1 MTCAVNVA
9 DLLRRSSVAQ
19 PVRVLRVIIA
29 GSRGL
34 APNADA
40 IHNAFDR
47 WLEDE
52 DIVPGEI
59 VSGNARGVDRAG
71 EDWAA
76 SVGLPIKRFPITQA
90 EWRTYGK
97 SAGPRRNMHMAVY
110 ADALLAFWDGLSRGT
125 ADMVSQMR
133 DRGKPVR
140 VVRIGGAP

>member
-9 DLLRRSSVAQ
+9 ELLRRSSVAQ

-76 SVGLPIKRFPITQA
+76 SVGLPIKRFPVTQQD
-90 EWRTYGK
+90 WRTYGK
-97 SAGPRRNMHMAVY
+97 SAGPRRNEEMARY
-110 ADALLAFWDGLSRGT
+110 AEALLAFHDGVSRGT
-125 ADMVSQMR
+125 LDMI
-133 DRGKPVR
+133 DRMHARRKPVR
-140 VVRIGGAP
+140 VVRVG